1 MKLSPLLESPVLQRV
16 GVSDRFKGNE
26 FVPPMSVDYRKART
40 AAYGQSELKKGKQE
54 GTEEQV
60 IAGVL
65 VKHYL

>member
-16 GVSDRFKGNE
+16 GVSDRFKGDE
-26 FVPPMSVDYRKART
+26 FGSPMSVDFRKASIS
-40 AAYGQSELKKGKQE
+40 AYGQSEVKKGKQE

-60 IAGVL
+60 IAGVV